1 MSFSFLNLCKSALR
15 SICVICVPSLNT
27 YMKNI
32 ILHLRIPFSLF
43 LMPVFWFAV
52 SQTQNPD
59 WGVVW
64 GLFVLLHLLIYPASN
79 AYNSYFDKDEGSIG
93 GLENPPPVSKELYY
107 VSWILDLIAIIIA
120 YFLSGWILSM
130 ALIIYSS
137 ISKAYSND
145 KIRLKKYPIISWL
158 TVGIFQGAFTYLTVS
173 QAVDDISLK
182 DLWQNQYLFPA
193 ALSSLNLLGFYPMTQ
208 IYQHEEDAQ
217 RGDMT
222 MSRLLGIKGT
232 FMFTASIFLF
242 VTIAFFFYFQDVQ
255 IYNFS
260 AFVVYLLVMSPV
272 LIYFNL
278 WFLKVL
284 KNENQADF
292 HHTMRLNMLGSVCLN
307 LFFILLLMR

>member
-1 MSFSFLNLCKSALR
+1 
-15 SICVICVPSLNT
+15 
-27 YMKNI
+27 MKYI

-52 SQTQNPD
+52 SQSKNPN
-59 WGVVW
+59 WGIAA
-64 GLFVLLHLLIYPASN
+64 GLFLVLHLLIYPASN

-93 GLENPPPVSKELYY
+93 GLENPPPVSLELFY
-107 VSWILDLIAIIIA
+107 VSWILDIVAIIVA
-120 YFLSGWILSM
+120 YFLGGWILSL

-158 TVGIFQGAFTYLTVS
+158 TVGIFQGAFTYLTVI
-173 QAVDDISLK
+173 QAVDKIELSEV
-182 DLWQNQYLFPA
+182 WQNKYLFPA
-193 ALSSLNLLGFYPMTQ
+193 ILSSLNLLGFYPMTQ
-208 IYQHEEDAQ
+208 IYQHEEDAR

-232 FMFTASIFLF
+232 FIFTASIFLF
-242 VTIAFFFYFQDVQ
+242 VTIGFFFYFQETL
-255 IYNFS
+255 IYNFP
-260 AFVVYLLVMSPV
+260 AFAIYLLVMSPV

-307 LFFILLLMR
+307 LFFILLLISHL

>member
-1 MSFSFLNLCKSALR
+1 
-15 SICVICVPSLNT
+15 
-27 YMKNI
+27 MKNI

-52 SQTQNPD
+52 SQSQNPN
-59 WGVVW
+59 WGIVG
-64 GLFVLLHLLIYPASN
+64 GLFLVLHLLIYPASN

-93 GLENPPPVSKELYY
+93 GLENPPPVSIKLFY
-107 VSWILDLIAIIIA
+107 VSWILDIVAIIVA
-120 YFLSGWILSM
+120 YFLGGWILSF

-145 KIRLKKYPIISWL
+145 KIRLKKYPIISWV
-158 TVGIFQGAFTYLTVS
+158 TVGIFQGAFTYLTVI
-173 QAVDDISLK
+173 QAVDKIELREI
-182 DLWQNQYLFPA
+182 WQNKYLFPA
-193 ALSSLNLLGFYPMTQ
+193 ILSSLNLLGFYPMTQ
-208 IYQHEEDAQ
+208 IYQHEEDAR

-232 FMFTASIFLF
+232 FIFTASIFLF
-242 VTIAFFFYFQDVQ
+242 VTMGFFFYFQDTL

-260 AFVVYLLVMSPV
+260 AFAIYLLVMSPV

-278 WFLKVL
+278 WFLKVF

-292 HHTMRLNMLGSVCLN
+292 HHTMRLNMLGSICLN
-307 LFFILLLMR
+307 LFFILLLISHS

>member
-1 MSFSFLNLCKSALR
+1 
-15 SICVICVPSLNT
+15 
-27 YMKNI
+27 MKNI

-52 SQTQNPD
+52 SQSQNPN
-59 WGVVW
+59 WFITA
-64 GLFVLLHLLIYPASN
+64 GLFLVLHLLIYPASN

-93 GLENPPPVSKELYY
+93 GLENPPPVSLELFY
-107 VSWILDLIAIIIA
+107 VSWVLDFVAIIVA
-120 YFLSGWILSM
+120 YFLGGWILSF

-158 TVGIFQGAFTYLTVS
+158 TVGFFQGAFTYLTVI
-173 QAVDDISLK
+173 QAVNKIELSEI
-182 DLWQNQYLFPA
+182 WQNKYLFPA
-193 ALSSLNLLGFYPMTQ
+193 ILSSLNLLGFYPMTQ
-208 IYQHEEDAQ
+208 IYQHEEDAR

-232 FMFTASIFLF
+232 FIFTASIFLF
-242 VTIAFFFYFQDVQ
+242 VTIGFFFYFQNTL
-255 IYNFS
+255 IYNFPTF
-260 AFVVYLLVMSPV
+260 AIYLLVMSTV

-284 KNENQADF
+284 KNEKQADF

-307 LFFILLLMR
+307 LFFILLLISHL

>member
-1 MSFSFLNLCKSALR
+1 
-15 SICVICVPSLNT
+15 
-27 YMKNI
+27 MKNI

-52 SQTQNPD
+52 SQSPNPD
-59 WGVVW
+59 WGVTT
-64 GLFVLLHLLIYPASN
+64 GLFIVLHLLIYPASN

-93 GLENPPPVSKELYY
+93 GLENPPPVSLELFY
-107 VSWILDLIAIIIA
+107 VSWILDIIAIIVA
-120 YFLSGWILSM
+120 YFLGGWILSL

-158 TVGIFQGAFTYLTVS
+158 TVGIFQGAFTYLTVI
-173 QAVDDISLK
+173 QAVGKIELNEI
-182 DLWQNQYLFPA
+182 WQNKYLFPA
-193 ALSSLNLLGFYPMTQ
+193 IISSLNLLGFYPMTQ
-208 IYQHEEDAQ
+208 IYQHEEDAR

-232 FMFTASIFLF
+232 FIFTASIFLV
-242 VTIAFFFYFQDVQ
+242 VTIGFFFYFQNTL
-255 IYNFS
+255 IYNFP
-260 AFVVYLLVMSPV
+260 AFLVYILVMFPV

-284 KNENQADF
+284 KNQNQADF

-307 LFFILLLMR
+307 LFFILLLVSHL

>member
-1 MSFSFLNLCKSALR
+1 
-15 SICVICVPSLNT
+15 
-27 YMKNI
+27 MKNI

-52 SQTQNPD
+52 SQSQNPD
-59 WGVVW
+59 WGVTA
-64 GLFVLLHLLIYPASN
+64 GLFVVLHLLIYPASN

-93 GLENPPPVSKELYY
+93 GLENPPPVSLALFY
-107 VSWILDLIAIIIA
+107 VSWILDIVAIIVA
-120 YFLSGWILSM
+120 YFLGGWILSL

-158 TVGIFQGAFTYLTVS
+158 TVGIFQGAFTYLTVI
-173 QAVDDISLK
+173 QAVGKIPISEL
-182 DLWQNQYLFPA
+182 LQNKYLFPA
-193 ALSSLNLLGFYPMTQ
+193 ILSSLNLLGFYPMTQ
-208 IYQHEEDAQ
+208 IYQHEEDAR

-232 FMFTASIFLF
+232 FIFTASIFLF
-242 VTIAFFFYFQDVQ
+242 VTIGFFFYFQDIL
-255 IYNFS
+255 IYNFP
-260 AFVVYLLVMSPV
+260 AFAVYVLVMSPV

-307 LFFILLLMR
+307 LFFILLLISTR

>member
-1 MSFSFLNLCKSALR
+1 LEEVTPNLT
-15 SICVICVPSLNT
+15 N
-27 YMKNI
+27 MKNI

-52 SQTQNPD
+52 SQSQNPD
-59 WGVVW
+59 WGITA
-64 GLFVLLHLLIYPASN
+64 GLFVVLHLLIYPASN
-79 AYNSYFDKDEGSIG
+79 AYNSYFDKDEGPIG
-93 GLENPPPVSKELYY
+93 GLENPPPVKIELFY
-107 VSWILDLIAIIIA
+107 VAWVLDIVAFIIV
-120 YFLSGWILSM
+120 YFLGGWILSL

-158 TVGIFQGAFTYLTVS
+158 TVGFFQGAFTYLTVI
-173 QAVDDISLK
+173 QAVDRISLSEILQSK
-182 DLWQNQYLFPA
+182 YLIPA
-193 ALSSLNLLGFYPMTQ
+193 ILSSLNLLGFYPMTQ
-208 IYQHEEDAQ
+208 IYQHEEDAR

-232 FMFTASIFLF
+232 FIFTASIFLF
-242 VTIAFFFYFQDVQ
+242 VTIAFFFYFRGIQ
-255 IYNFS
+255 IYDFP
-260 AFVVYLLVMSPV
+260 AFAVYLLVMSPV

-307 LFFILLLMR
+307 LFFILLLISKI

>member
-1 MSFSFLNLCKSALR
+1 
-15 SICVICVPSLNT
+15 
-27 YMKNI
+27 MKNI

-52 SQTQNPD
+52 SQSQNPN
-59 WGVVW
+59 WGIVG
-64 GLFVLLHLLIYPASN
+64 GLFLVLHLLIYPASN

-93 GLENPPPVSKELYY
+93 GLENPPPVSLELFY
-107 VSWILDLIAIIIA
+107 VSWILDIVAIIVA
-120 YFLSGWILSM
+120 YFLGGWILSL

-145 KIRLKKYPIISWL
+145 KIRLKKYPIISWV
-158 TVGIFQGAFTYLTVS
+158 TVGIFQGAFTYLTVI
-173 QAVDDISLK
+173 QAVDKIELREI
-182 DLWQNQYLFPA
+182 WQNKYLFPA
-193 ALSSLNLLGFYPMTQ
+193 ILSSLNLLGFYPMTQ
-208 IYQHEEDAQ
+208 IYQHEEDAR

-232 FMFTASIFLF
+232 FIFTASIFLF
-242 VTIAFFFYFQDVQ
+242 VTMGFFFYFQDTL

-260 AFVVYLLVMSPV
+260 AFAIYLLVMSPV

-278 WFLKVL
+278 WFLKVF

-292 HHTMRLNMLGSVCLN
+292 HHTMRLNMLGSICLN
-307 LFFILLLMR
+307 LFFILLLISHS

>member
-1 MSFSFLNLCKSALR
+1 
-15 SICVICVPSLNT
+15 
-27 YMKNI
+27 MKNI
-32 ILHLRIPFSLF
+32 LLHLRIPFSLF

-52 SQTQNPD
+52 SQSQRPD
-59 WGVVW
+59 WGVVAV
-64 GLFVLLHLLIYPASN
+64 LFVVLHLLIYPASN
-79 AYNSYFDKDEGSIG
+79 AYNSYFDKDEGPIG
-93 GLENPPPVSKELYY
+93 GLENPPPVNIELFY
-107 VSWILDLIAIIIA
+107 VAWVLDIVAFIVA
-120 YFLSGWILSM
+120 YFLGGWILSV

-158 TVGIFQGAFTYLTVS
+158 TVGIFQGAFTYLTVI
-173 QAVDDISLK
+173 QAVDKISLSNI
-182 DLWQNQYLFPA
+182 LQNIYLIPA
-193 ALSSLNLLGFYPMTQ
+193 ILSSLNLLGFYPMTQ
-208 IYQHEEDAQ
+208 IYQHEEDAR

-232 FMFTASIFLF
+232 FIFTASIFLF
-242 VTIAFFFYFQDVQ
+242 VTIGFFFYFQNTQLFHVQ
-255 IYNFS
+255 

-307 LFFILLLMR
+307 LFFILLLIGRL

>member
-1 MSFSFLNLCKSALR
+1 
-15 SICVICVPSLNT
+15 
-27 YMKNI
+27 MKNI

-52 SQTQNPD
+52 SQSQNPN
-59 WGVVW
+59 WGIVG
-64 GLFVLLHLLIYPASN
+64 GLFLVLHLLIYPASN

-93 GLENPPPVSKELYY
+93 GLENPPPVSLELFY
-107 VSWILDLIAIIIA
+107 VSWILDIVAIIVA
-120 YFLSGWILSM
+120 YFLGGWILSL

-158 TVGIFQGAFTYLTVS
+158 TVGIFQGAFTYLTVI
-173 QAVDDISLK
+173 QAVDKIELSEV
-182 DLWQNQYLFPA
+182 WQNKYLFPA
-193 ALSSLNLLGFYPMTQ
+193 ILSSLNLLGFYPMTQ
-208 IYQHEEDAQ
+208 IYQHEEDAR

-232 FMFTASIFLF
+232 FIFTASIFLF
-242 VTIAFFFYFQDVQ
+242 VTIGFFFYFQETL
-255 IYNFS
+255 IYNFP
-260 AFVVYLLVMSPV
+260 AFAIYLLVMSPV

-307 LFFILLLMR
+307 LFFILLLISHL

>member
-1 MSFSFLNLCKSALR
+1 
-15 SICVICVPSLNT
+15 
-27 YMKNI
+27 MKNI

-52 SQTQNPD
+52 SQSQNPN
-59 WGVVW
+59 WGIVG
-64 GLFVLLHLLIYPASN
+64 GLFLVLHLLIYPASN

-93 GLENPPPVSKELYY
+93 GLENPPPVSIKLFY
-107 VSWILDLIAIIIA
+107 VSWILDIVAIIVA
-120 YFLSGWILSM
+120 YFLGGWILSF

-158 TVGIFQGAFTYLTVS
+158 TVGIFQGAFTYLTVI
-173 QAVDDISLK
+173 QAVDKIELREI
-182 DLWQNQYLFPA
+182 WQNKYLFPA
-193 ALSSLNLLGFYPMTQ
+193 ILSSLNLLGFYPMTQ
-208 IYQHEEDAQ
+208 IYQHEEDAR

-232 FMFTASIFLF
+232 FIFTASIFLF
-242 VTIAFFFYFQDVQ
+242 VTMGFFFYFQETL
-255 IYNFS
+255 IYNFP
-260 AFVVYLLVMSPV
+260 AFAIYLLVMSPV

-292 HHTMRLNMLGSVCLN
+292 HHTMRLNMLGSICLN
-307 LFFILLLMR
+307 LFFILLLISHL

>member
-1 MSFSFLNLCKSALR
+1 
-15 SICVICVPSLNT
+15 
-27 YMKNI
+27 MKNI

-52 SQTQNPD
+52 SQSQNPD
-59 WGVVW
+59 WGVTA
-64 GLFVLLHLLIYPASN
+64 GLFVVLHFLIYPASN
-79 AYNSYFDKDEGSIG
+79 AYNSYYDKDEGSIG
-93 GLENPPPVSKELYY
+93 GLENPPAVSLALFY
-107 VSWILDLIAIIIA
+107 VSWILDIVAIIVA
-120 YFLSGWILSM
+120 YLLGGWILSL

-158 TVGIFQGAFTYLTVS
+158 TVGIFQGAFTYLTVI
-173 QAVDDISLK
+173 QAVDKIELREI
-182 DLWQNQYLFPA
+182 WQNKYLFPA
-193 ALSSLNLLGFYPMTQ
+193 ILSSLNLLGFYPMTQ
-208 IYQHEEDAQ
+208 IYQHEEDAR

-232 FMFTASIFLF
+232 FIFTASIFLF
-242 VTIAFFFYFQDVQ
+242 VTMCFFFYFQKTL

-260 AFVVYLLVMSPV
+260 AFAIYLLMMSPV

-292 HHTMRLNMLGSVCLN
+292 HHTMRLNMLGSICLN
-307 LFFILLLMR
+307 LFFILLLISHL

>member
-1 MSFSFLNLCKSALR
+1 
-15 SICVICVPSLNT
+15 
-27 YMKNI
+27 MKNI

-52 SQTQNPD
+52 SQSQNPN
-59 WGVVW
+59 WGIVG
-64 GLFVLLHLLIYPASN
+64 GLFLVLHLLIYPASN

-93 GLENPPPVSKELYY
+93 GLENPPPVSIKLFY
-107 VSWILDLIAIIIA
+107 VSWILDIVAIIVT
-120 YFLSGWILSM
+120 YFLGGWILSF

-158 TVGIFQGAFTYLTVS
+158 TVGIFQGAFTYLTVI
-173 QAVDDISLK
+173 QAVDKIELREI
-182 DLWQNQYLFPA
+182 WQNKYLFPA
-193 ALSSLNLLGFYPMTQ
+193 ILSSLNLLGFYPMTQ
-208 IYQHEEDAQ
+208 IYQHEEDAR

-232 FMFTASIFLF
+232 FIFTASIFLF
-242 VTIAFFFYFQDVQ
+242 VTMGFFFYFQDTL

-260 AFVVYLLVMSPV
+260 AFAIYLLVMSPV

-278 WFLKVL
+278 WFLKVF

-292 HHTMRLNMLGSVCLN
+292 HHTMRLNMLGSICLN
-307 LFFILLLMR
+307 LFFILLLISHS